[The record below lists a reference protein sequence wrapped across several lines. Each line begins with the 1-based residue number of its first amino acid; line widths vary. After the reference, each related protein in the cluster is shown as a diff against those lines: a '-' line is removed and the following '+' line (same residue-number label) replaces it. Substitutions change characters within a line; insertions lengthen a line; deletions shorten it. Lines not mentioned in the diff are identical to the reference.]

1 MRRPMMDRVPR
12 PGRRRSPD
20 GECGFALL
28 AVMLVMALLGVVLAE
43 FAYSMRL
50 EASMVRAYK
59 ESLIAS
65 HLAEAG
71 VHQAIREILSEARI
85 SGLDEDGQVVFYRLP
100 PGQTSLTR
108 LPSLRRIQVPLGPGE
123 FSYRISDE
131 EARLNVNLSAAD
143 RVERLLTALGVP
155 REARDVISDSLQDWK
170 DANDEHRP
178 NGAESEDYYLKLPTP
193 YRARNAYLQ
202 DAAELLQVRGV
213 TPELYWGKPDRP
225 GLEQFVTVFGRNVVN
240 LNTAAPA
247 VLSALGLSDAE
258 IIDIVQTRVRSPYP
272 SVPGRFGGRGLDVAS
287 QTFRIEAEG
296 VVAGEP
302 KARVVAIVQ
311 RRAPRAGLSLPDA
324 PPPLPV
330 AVLAWRVDGER

>member
-1 MRRPMMDRVPR
+1 MRSARRDRAA
-12 PGRRRSPD
+12 GT
-20 GECGFALL
+20 GERGFALL

-59 ESLIAS
+59 ESLIAT

-71 VHQAIREILSEARI
+71 VHQAIREILSDARI

-108 LPSLRRIQVPLGPGE
+108 LPILQRTQVPLGPGM

-131 EARLNVNLSAAD
+131 ESRLNVNLSTPE
-143 RVERLLTALGVP
+143 RVERLLTALDVP
-155 REARDVISDSLQDWK
+155 REARDVIGDSLQDWK
-170 DANDEHRP
+170 DANDEHRA

-193 YRARNAYLQ
+193 YRARNGYLQ
-202 DAAELLQVRGV
+202 DTAELLQVRGV
-213 TPELYWGKPDRP
+213 TSELYWGTPERP
-225 GLEQFVTVFGRNVVN
+225 GLLRFVTVYGRNTVN

-247 VLSALGLSDAE
+247 VLSALGLSDVE
-258 IIDIVQTRVRSPYP
+258 ITDIVQTRVRAPYP
-272 SVPGRFGGRGLDVAS
+272 FPPGRFSGRGLDVAS

-296 VVAGEP
+296 VVDGEP
-302 KARVVAIVQ
+302 KVRIVAIVQ
-311 RRAPRAGLSLPDA
+311 RRPRPATTPPDA
-324 PPPLPV
+324 PPPPPV
-330 AVLAWRVDGER
+330 AILAWRVDGNAQERQ

>member
-1 MRRPMMDRVPR
+1 MRGPLTAGAPR
-12 PGRRRSPD
+12 A
-20 GECGFALL
+20 GERGFALL

-59 ESLIAS
+59 ESLIAG

-100 PGQTSLTR
+100 PGQTTLTR
-108 LPSLRRIQVPLGPGE
+108 LPSLKRTQVPLGPGE

-131 EARLNVNLSAAD
+131 ESRLNVNLSAAD
-143 RVERLLTALGVP
+143 RVERLLAALGLP
-155 REARDVISDSLQDWK
+155 RETRDVINDSLQDWK
-170 DANDEHRP
+170 DANDEHRA

-213 TPELYWGKPDRP
+213 TPELYWGTADRP
-225 GLEQFVTVFGRNVVN
+225 GLVQFVTVFGRNVVN

-247 VLSALGLSDAE
+247 VLSALGLSEAE
-258 IIDIVQTRVRSPYP
+258 ITDVVQTRVRSPYP
-272 SVPGRFGGRGLDVAS
+272 SVPGRFGGRGFDVAS

-296 VVAGEP
+296 VVDGEP

-311 RRAPRAGLSLPDA
+311 RRAPRAGLARPDV

-330 AVLAWRVDGER
+330 AVLAWRADGER

>member
-1 MRRPMMDRVPR
+1 MRRGRARRVTPAAG
-12 PGRRRSPD
+12 GR
-20 GECGFALL
+20 GFALL

-59 ESLIAS
+59 ESVIAG

-85 SGLDEDGQVVFYRLP
+85 SGLDEEGQVVFYRLP
-100 PGQTSLTR
+100 PGQTALTR
-108 LPSLRRIQVPLGPGE
+108 LPSLARRQVPLGPGE

-131 EARLNVNLSAAD
+131 EARLNVNLSGAD
-143 RVERLLTALGVP
+143 RVGRLLTALGLA
-155 REARDVISDSLQDWK
+155 REARDVINDSLQDWK
-170 DANDEHRP
+170 DANNEHRAS
-178 NGAESEDYYLKLPTP
+178 GAESEDFYLKLPVP

-202 DAAELLQVRGV
+202 DPAELLQVRGV
-213 TPELYWGKPDRP
+213 TPELYWGAPDRP
-225 GLEQFVTVFGRNVVN
+225 GLVQFVTVHGRNVVN

-247 VLSALGLSDAE
+247 VLSALGLADAE
-258 IIDIVQTRVRSPYP
+258 ITDVVQTRVRAPYS
-272 SVPGRFGGRGLDVAS
+272 SVPGPFGGRGFGVTS

-302 KARVVAIVQ
+302 KARIVAIVQ
-311 RRAPRAGLSLPDA
+311 RRAPRAGRSLPDA
-324 PPPLPV
+324 PPLPV
-330 AVLAWRVDGER
+330 AVLAWRADGER

>member
-1 MRRPMMDRVPR
+1 MRGG
-12 PGRRRSPD
+12 PGRGTAGA
-20 GECGFALL
+20 GERGFALL

-59 ESLIAS
+59 ESLIAG

-100 PGQTSLTR
+100 PGQTTLTP
-108 LPSLRRIQVPLGPGE
+108 LPALARRQVPLGAGA

-131 EARLNVNLSAAD
+131 ESRLNVNLSPAD

-155 REARDVISDSLQDWK
+155 RETRDVINDSLQDWK
-170 DANDEHRP
+170 DANDEHRA
-178 NGAESEDYYLKLPTP
+178 NGAESEDYYLKLPVP
-193 YRARNAYLQ
+193 YRARNGYLQ
-202 DAAELLQVRGV
+202 DAAELLQIRGV
-213 TPELYWGKPDRP
+213 TPELYWGAPDRP
-225 GLEQFVTVFGRNVVN
+225 GLVQFVTVHGRNVVN
-240 LNTAAPA
+240 LNTAPPA
-247 VLSALGLSDAE
+247 VLAALGLSDAE
-258 IIDIVQTRVRSPYP
+258 ITDVVQTRVRAPYAFP
-272 SVPGRFGGRGLDVAS
+272 PGRFAGRGFDVAS
-287 QTFRIEAEG
+287 QTFRIDAEG

-302 KARVVAIVQ
+302 KARIVAIVQ
-311 RRAPRAGLSLPDA
+311 RRAPRARVTLPDA

-330 AVLAWRVDGER
+330 AVLAWRTVDEER

>member
-1 MRRPMMDRVPR
+1 MRGRTGRGT
-12 PGRRRSPD
+12 PGV
-20 GECGFALL
+20 GERGFALL

-59 ESLIAS
+59 ESLIAG

-71 VHQAIREILSEARI
+71 VHQAIREILSAARI

-100 PGQTSLTR
+100 PGQTSLIP
-108 LPSLRRIQVPLGPGE
+108 LPVLARERVPLGPGE

-131 EARLNVNLSAAD
+131 ESRLNVNLSAAD

-155 REARDVISDSLQDWK
+155 REARDVINDSLQDWK
-170 DANDEHRP
+170 DANDEHRA
-178 NGAESEDYYLKLPTP
+178 NGAESEDYYLKLPVP

-202 DAAELLQVRGV
+202 DAAELLQIRGV
-213 TPELYWGKPDRP
+213 TPELYWGAPDRA
-225 GLEQFVTVFGRNVVN
+225 GLVQFVTVYGRNVVN
-240 LNTAAPA
+240 LNTAPPA
-247 VLSALGLSDAE
+247 VLAALGLSDAE
-258 IIDIVQTRVRSPYP
+258 ITDVVQTRVRAPYP
-272 SVPGRFGGRGLDVAS
+272 SVPGRFGGRGFDVAS

-296 VVAGEP
+296 VVAAEP
-302 KARVVAIVQ
+302 KARIVAIVQ
-311 RRAPRAGLSLPDA
+311 RRAPRAGVSLPDA
-324 PPPLPV
+324 PPPPPV

>member
-1 MRRPMMDRVPR
+1 MRGRAGRGT
-12 PGRRRSPD
+12 PGA
-20 GECGFALL
+20 GERGFALL

-59 ESLIAS
+59 ESLIAV

-85 SGLDEDGQVVFYRLP
+85 SGLDEEGQVVFDRLP

-108 LPSLRRIQVPLGPGE
+108 LPALARKQVPLGPGE

-143 RVERLLTALGVP
+143 RVDRLLTALGVP
-155 REARDVISDSLQDWK
+155 REPRAVINDSLQDWK
-170 DANDEHRP
+170 DANDEHRS
-178 NGAESEDYYLKLPTP
+178 NGAESEDYYLKLPVP

-202 DAAELLQVRGV
+202 DAAELLQIRGV
-213 TPELYWGKPDRP
+213 SPDLYWGAPDRP
-225 GLEQFVTVFGRNVVN
+225 GLAQFVTVHGRNVVN

-247 VLSALGLSDAE
+247 VLSALGMSDAE
-258 IIDIVQTRVRSPYP
+258 ITDVVQTRVRAPYP
-272 SVPGRFGGRGLDVAS
+272 SMPGRFGGRGLDVAS

-302 KARVVAIVQ
+302 KARIVAIVQ

-330 AVLAWRVDGER
+330 AVLAWRTVDEER